1 MIIFLLCFIEVTSR
15 EESHAAMERINEA
28 LKVVVTKKNVEKNK
42 TIELLDC
49 TYMMQRDFNIPSKI
63 RKTILENFL
72 LSMLCNSS
80 TWLIKSFYLKNIDS
94 ILNHAT
100 LIQLHGTETERLES
114 MAVKISSLK
123 LIATLYA
130 KAPKDIVHSQSSQL
144 SEKVFNFLKEHREI
158 SREATFNGK
167 EMSQFLVK
175 RLKKIR
181 AEIIDGSSDV
191 KEQFRICQCETF
203 NTMMAVISC
212 IQDQEKFY
220 NAFIFKEDVGSSELI
235 WERIVDH
242 AQEMNFPL
250 ETEDFSQR
258 RKKIVAI
265 RNVRST
271 ADDALNLNIKSV
283 KSSHYLSDSSLSQ
296 DVVTFDFH
304 DSFSSLQ
311 FSSQE
316 QDDGK
321 ILPNS
326 KLFFLYLNIKFSLI
340 KFKKFLNFFCN
351 FVLI

>member
-1 MIIFLLCFIEVTSR
+1 MIIFLLLFTEVTCR
-15 EESHAAMERINEA
+15 EESHAAMERIKQA
-28 LKVVVTKKNVEKNK
+28 LKVVVTRTNVGKNK

-49 TYMMQRDFNIPSKI
+49 TYMMQKYSNIPSNV

-72 LSMLCNSS
+72 LSMLSHSS
-80 TWLIKSFYLKNIDS
+80 TWLIKSFYLKNIES

-114 MAVKISSLK
+114 MTLKISSLK

-130 KAPKDIVHSQSSQL
+130 KASKEIVHSQSSQL
-144 SEKVFNFLKEHREI
+144 SEKVFHFLKEHREI
-158 SREATFNGK
+158 SREAIFNGK

-175 RLKKIR
+175 CLKKIR

-191 KEQFRICQCETF
+191 KELFRICQCEAF
-203 NTMMAVISC
+203 NSMMAVISC

-242 AQEMNFPL
+242 GQEMNFPL

-258 RKKIVAI
+258 RKKVVAI
-265 RNVRST
+265 RNVRNT
-271 ADDALNLNIKSV
+271 ADEMLNLTTENLKSR
-283 KSSHYLSDSSLSQ
+283 HYLSDSSLSQ

-311 FSSQE
+311 SASQE
-316 QDDGK
+316 QEDGK
-321 ILPNS
+321 VPSNS
-326 KLFFLYLNIKFSLI
+326 KSFFS
-340 KFKKFLNFFCN
+340 
-351 FVLI
+351 V